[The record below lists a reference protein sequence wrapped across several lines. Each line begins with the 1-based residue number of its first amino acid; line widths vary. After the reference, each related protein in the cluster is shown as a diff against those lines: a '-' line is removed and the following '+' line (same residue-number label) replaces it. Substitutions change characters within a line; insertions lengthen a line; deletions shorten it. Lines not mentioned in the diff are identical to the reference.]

1 MLLKKFLYNF
11 NIKIFK
17 KFILDVN
24 YKIFKKRYDLWYVL
38 KVSRNNSIVTSKL
51 INF

>member
-24 YKIFKKRYDLWYVL
+24 YKIFKKRYDL
-38 KVSRNNSIVTSKL
+38 
-51 INF
+51 

>member
-17 KFILDVN
+17 KFILGVN
-24 YKIFKKRYDLWYVL
+24 YKTFKKRYNLCYDF
-38 KVSRNNSIVTSKL
+38 KVPRNN
-51 INF
+51 